1 VKLDGPQKIADAILY
16 EGYLLY
22 PYRRSAAKNQT
33 RWQFGVLVPRSYS
46 ETSGSDPWSLQ
57 TECLL
62 DSGKAPVLHLRL
74 RFLQLQARTVEEL
87 ADAQALL
94 FNPVDKLVI
103 DGKVFLTWEEA
114 IEREVEHN
122 EIDIEQL
129 LSSERELSFD
139 IPAGRDVEILGD
151 SGGQSR
157 ARIVRERWAIHG
169 RIRLAAE
176 TVGGLIK
183 ICVGIENITEWPNG
197 SGEDR
202 SLALRQSLI
211 ATHSILSLSDG
222 AFLSLIDPPE
232 RAREVAAC
240 CVNLHAWPVLIGDK
254 GRQDT
259 VLSAP
264 IILYDYPQI
273 APESPGDFFDLT
285 EIDELLTLRTMTLT
299 DDEKREV
306 RGTDSRAA
314 AVLDRA
320 DGLPEEILARL
331 HGSVRYFRDA
341 TNHKAAPELIQGSN
355 PDLDA
360 AVSPDTDH
368 VWVDGIAVSKGS
380 SVVLRPGCRPAD
392 VQDMFFRDRTATVEA
407 VFSDLEGKKYLA
419 VTLLDDPAADLQRS
433 QKRFL
438 YFYPDEIE
446 PVGLKATKADL
457 ARL

>member
-1 VKLDGPQKIADAILY
+1 
-16 EGYLLY
+16 
-22 PYRRSAAKNQT
+22 
-33 RWQFGVLVPRSYS
+33 
-46 ETSGSDPWSLQ
+46 
-57 TECLL
+57 
-62 DSGKAPVLHLRL
+62 
-74 RFLQLQARTVEEL
+74 
-87 ADAQALL
+87 
-94 FNPVDKLVI
+94 
-103 DGKVFLTWEEA
+103 
-114 IEREVEHN
+114 
-122 EIDIEQL
+122 
-129 LSSERELSFD
+129 
-139 IPAGRDVEILGD
+139 
-151 SGGQSR
+151 
-157 ARIVRERWAIHG
+157 
-169 RIRLAAE
+169 
-176 TVGGLIK
+176 
-183 ICVGIENITEWPNG
+183 
-197 SGEDR
+197 
-202 SLALRQSLI
+202 
-211 ATHSILSLSDG
+211 
-222 AFLSLIDPPE
+222 
-232 RAREVAAC
+232 
-240 CVNLHAWPVLIGDK
+240 
-254 GRQDT
+254 

-392 VQDMFFRDRTATVEA
+392 VQDMFFRDRTAIVEA

-419 VTLLDDPAADLQRS
+419 VILLDDPAADLQRS